1 MNLGTYNNI
10 KSNQV
15 SSKSDNFEK
24 KKLGLKRKSKYLN
37 AHKIFDCLNI
47 SIMSLIFTLTFLSLN
62 SQRKWTNYYSLIK
75 DIRIINNNLVDK
87 ISKTEEFYIKEIDNS
102 ENIKKATS
110 RDLIYL
116 NKSNKEKKMNLI
128 LKSYFS
134 ILKGIK
140 DGKYQRGNL

>member
-1 MNLGTYNNI
+1 MNLGTYDNL
-10 KSNQV
+10 KSTQF
-15 SSKSDNFEK
+15 SSKFDNLEK
-24 KKLGLKRKSKYLN
+24 NKLGLRRKPKYLN
-37 AHKIFDCLNI
+37 AHKIFDILNI
-47 SIMSLIFTLTFLSLN
+47 SILSLIFTLTLLSLN

-87 ISKTEEFYIKEIDNS
+87 ISKTEEFYIKEIYSS

-116 NKSNKEKKMNLI
+116 NKSNNEKKMNTI
-128 LKSYFS
+128 LKGYFS
-134 ILKGIK
+134 LLKGIK